1 MTRRR
6 DLFIDP
12 REEKMMFC
20 RSRTRILFL
29 ITVAVALLLLAA
41 CSSAAPTAAPEAGEA
56 PTVAAEEGVAPEE
69 APAEEEAPPD
79 PGQEAQ
85 SIEFW
90 IPSGAGRDGAVAA
103 VVEAFEAEYPHIS
116 VEVNAITFNEFL
128 NSMQV
133 AYAGDNPPD
142 VSLTNGVAI
151 QNLAYNGALMPIDD
165 IFSEEDL
172 ADFMPDLI
180 DMVTLEGQM
189 YGAPWAQSGNVMYYN
204 VDMFEAAGIEPP
216 STLDETWTWLE
227 FVENVNA
234 VRDVQAE
241 QGNEVW
247 GMVGLDNPLRASY
260 FTWTMIRSN
269 SSPGE
274 PLWQGISPDWTTV
287 SGYIDTPEAL
297 EAYEWYQSLYTE
309 GFMPSDTVPDAF
321 GNGQSVTFFAIPPTG
336 NVLSN
341 TFPDLNWAAMPI
353 PYHKTPMVHTGSFAP
368 TISAKADNPEAAKL
382 FVQFFTSREGY
393 LTYHAVNQQLPAR
406 VSLQD
411 DLPELQGDGYLALTF
426 DEVLEWGVARPGG
439 PAHTIFDSIV
449 STDMMVNIALGADIE
464 EAVSTAVQ
472 EAEAQLAQFR

>member
-1 MTRRR
+1 
-6 DLFIDP
+6 
-12 REEKMMFC
+12 MFR
-20 RSRTRILFL
+20 RSRTPILL
-29 ITVAVALLLLAA
+29 LSTLAVILLLLAA
-41 CSSAAPTAAPEAGEA
+41 CSSPAPTAAPEAGEE
-56 PTVAAEEGVAPEE
+56 PTTAAEEDAP
-69 APAEEEAPPD
+69 AAEEEAPAD
-79 PGQEAQ
+79 QEAQ

-90 IPSGAGRDGAVAA
+90 IPSGAGRDDAVAA
-103 VVEAFEAEYPHIS
+103 VVEAFEAEYPNIS

-133 AYAGDNPPD
+133 AYAGDSPPD
-142 VSLTNGVAI
+142 VALTNGVAI

-180 DMVTLEGQM
+180 DMVTLDGQM

-216 STLDETWTWLE
+216 STLEETWTWPE

-234 VRDVQAE
+234 VREVQAE

-274 PLWQGISPDWTTV
+274 PLWESIAPDWTTV
-287 SGYIDTPEAL
+287 DGYINTPQAM
-297 EAYEWYQSLYTE
+297 EAYEWYQSLYTD
-309 GFMPSDTVPDAF
+309 GFIPSDTVPDAF

-336 NVLSN
+336 NVLNN
-341 TFPDLNWAAMPI
+341 TFPDLNWAAMPV
-353 PYHKTPMVHTGSFAP
+353 PYHQTPMVHTGSFAP
-368 TISAKADNPEAAKL
+368 TISAKADSPEAAKL
-382 FVQFFTSREGY
+382 FVQFFTSPQGY

-411 DLPELQGDGYLALTF
+411 ELPELQGDGYLALTF
-426 DEVLEWGVARPGG
+426 NEVVEWGVARPGG

-449 STDMMVNIALGADIE
+449 SIDMMVNIALGADIE
-464 EAVSTAVQ
+464 EAVATAVQ
-472 EAEAQLAQFR
+472 ETDAQLAQFR